1 MSLDKIY
8 CVNGRYI
15 DNKSSFEMY
24 SYCNTG
30 DHYNTTLTIFG
41 YKSIEDAQNA
51 NIKITY
57 TPAYNGSLIGIYENL
72 VVIRKGNGQDGF
84 LSNLFGRS
92 IAELPWLKLSKQ
104 NNGIYKFEDLNNK
117 YIKPTYLHLKLP

>member
-1 MSLDKIY
+1 MTYI
-8 CVNGRYI
+8 GRI
-15 DNKSSFEMY
+15 
-24 SYCNTG
+24 TAI
-30 DHYNTTLTIFG
+30 TIFG

-57 TPAYNGSLIGIYENL
+57 TPAYGGNKKGISKCMPRFIKQGIGDSYFDKNLYGNAIFQEN
-72 VVIRKGNGQDGF
+72 DCWT
-84 LSNLFGRS
+84 LF
-92 IAELPWLKLSKQ
+92 KQ